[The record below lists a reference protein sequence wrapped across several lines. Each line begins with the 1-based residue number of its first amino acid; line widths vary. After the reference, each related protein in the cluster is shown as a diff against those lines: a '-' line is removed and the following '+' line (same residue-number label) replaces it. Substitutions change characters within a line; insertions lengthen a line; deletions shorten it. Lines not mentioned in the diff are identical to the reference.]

1 LAEFKFLGYL
11 SEVVGAQGENL
22 VLDKP
27 TPLRKVLPSS
37 FPEKNI
43 IIIIDE
49 KVGNLDSLIENKNS
63 IIIMPMLSGG

>member
-1 LAEFKFLGYL
+1 MAEFKFLGYL
-11 SEVVGAQGENL
+11 AEVVGAQGKNL

-43 IIIIDE
+43 IILIDE